1 MIAWLPHA
9 MDRHARV
16 NTYMFIRSPR
26 LAALRRL
33 RNMMRTKEGDEM
45 GIGCNAAFD
54 RPAVNELL
62 LCP

>member
-1 MIAWLPHA
+1 MAS
-9 MDRHARV
+9 ARDGSSC
-16 NTYMFIRSPR
+16 TSEHLFIRSPR